1 MMVPRALGVTF
12 RAMPLSHPLSPTR
25 TVAAARPAP
34 IKVGIATRIADDVRR
49 ERRVRRRAK
58 LPPGSTAPS
67 WSHTT
72 RVISDP
78 LGLLLEHERRYG
90 PVFTIRLLHEPIVWA
105 IGAEVNHQILVGD
118 FDAFQWREG
127 RFADL
132 WPLLGDGLLN
142 TDGGYHR
149 EFRML
154 MLPAFHRDYIAA
166 VAETMIAE
174 ALVATEAL
182 REGEVVEIYRWV
194 RELALRIALRGLL
207 GMETNA
213 GRERALAAAFEA
225 SLAIHGEPVLLQLLP
240 APRTPLARAI
250 AARQALDAAVREE
263 IERRRRGGDPGRG
276 VLGLLLSATDDHG
289 VPLETSVVRD
299 QAVTLLFAGHDTTT
313 TTFTFM
319 THELGCNP
327 HIRTVVED
335 ELAGV
340 LGGRNPTPAE
350 LDGQA
355 LPVLERVLKET
366 LRRYP
371 AAWVGPRRTTRNV
384 TLAGVPIPAEIGV
397 HYSSWA
403 THHLPQ
409 LYPDPFRFDP
419 DRFLPEREATIP
431 HGGYVPFGGGSR
443 MCLGKRFGEY
453 ELRALAAVVFGRLRL
468 EPVSAAPPRIVTTPT
483 LGPKGGL
490 RFTVHAR

>member
-1 MMVPRALGVTF
+1 MSATET
-12 RAMPLSHPLSPTR
+12 LSPTR
-25 TVAAARPAP
+25 TITAHRPEPMEIGLVA
-34 IKVGIATRIADDVRR
+34 RIADDVRR

-67 WSHTT
+67 WSHTA

-78 LGLLLEHERRYG
+78 LNLLLEHERRYG

-105 IGAEVNHQILVGD
+105 VGAEVNQQILVSD

-127 RFADL
+127 RFADM

-142 TDGGYHR
+142 TDGAYHR
-149 EFRML
+149 DFRML

-166 VAETMIAE
+166 VSEMMIDEALAGAE
-174 ALVATEAL
+174 AL
-182 REGEVVEIYRWV
+182 RDGEVIEIYRWV
-194 RELALRIALRGLL
+194 RELAMRIALRALL
-207 GMETNA
+207 GIEA
-213 GRERALAAAFEA
+213 ADGRERVLAAAFQA
-225 SLAIHGEPVLLQLLP
+225 SLAIHGEPIPLQLLRI
-240 APRTPLARAI
+240 PRSPLARAI
-250 AARQALDAAVREE
+250 AAQQALDTAVRQE
-263 IERRRRGGDPGRG
+263 IEGRRLRGDPGRG
-276 VLGLLLSATDDHG
+276 VLGMLLRATDDRG
-289 VPLETSVVRD
+289 APLDTGVVRD

-319 THELGCNP
+319 THELGRNP
-327 HIRTVVED
+327 RVRAAVEE
-335 ELAGV
+335 ELDGV
-340 LGGRNPTPAE
+340 LGARNPTPAD
-350 LDGQA
+350 LDGAA

-371 AAWVGPRRTTRNV
+371 AAWVGPRRTTRDV
-384 TLAGVPIPAEIGV
+384 TLAGVPIPAEVGV

-409 LYPDPFRFDP
+409 LYPDPLRFDP

-431 HGGYVPFGGGSR
+431 RGGYVPFGGGSR

-453 ELRALAAVVFGRLRL
+453 ELRALAAVLFSRLRL
-468 EPVSAAPPRIVTTPT
+468 EPLSAQQPRVVTTPT

-490 RFTVHAR
+490 RFVVHAR